1 MNDEETELIRI
12 PEERVK
18 IIIGKE
24 GRTKKM
30 LEEKCNVRLVV
41 DSEGEIQITGGPT
54 DVFFATDVI
63 KAIGRGFE
71 PRTALKLIDQDY
83 GLYILSLKE
92 IANSD
97 KTIIRLKGRVIG
109 EKGTIRME
117 IERATDAKL
126 CVYGSTVGIIARAD
140 TMHHAKEA
148 VDMLLRGV
156 KHTSVLNYLAKARRE
171 IMRERLKG

>member
-1 MNDEETELIRI
+1 MNDEEIEVIRI

-18 IIIGKE
+18 ILIGKE
-24 GRTKKM
+24 GRTKRM
-30 LEEKCNVRLVV
+30 LEEKCKVSLAV
-41 DSEGEIQITGGPT
+41 DSEGEVHITGDPT

-71 PRTALKLIDQDY
+71 PRTALKLLGQDF
-83 GLYILSLKE
+83 GLYIMPLKE

-97 KTIIRLKGRVIG
+97 KSIKRLKGRVIG

-126 CVYGSTVGIIARAD
+126 CVYGSTIGIIARAD

-148 VDMLLRGV
+148 VDMLLRGA
-156 KHTSVLNYLAKARRE
+156 KHNSVLNYLAKARRE
-171 IMRERLKG
+171 IMQERLKG